1 MKKYLKNEWLSLF
14 LIIINLLIAVGY
26 FTGKVNPT
34 HFSTGLIWLA
44 FGVIAFMDSLGRH
57 YDRKL
62 FEMIDKSDAIRD
74 TLDALTNLERD
85 MYKSYIKT
93 LKAKIEKLEAK

>member
-1 MKKYLKNEWLSLF
+1 
-14 LIIINLLIAVGY
+14 
-26 FTGKVNPT
+26 
-34 HFSTGLIWLA
+34 
-44 FGVIAFMDSLGRH
+44 MDSLGRH